1 MHTCSRKPRLRGC
14 ALVVA
19 LLAVALLGVARA
31 AEPGAKAGKGGQ
43 GAVPPLIMLL
53 TDFGSKGY
61 LLGSL
66 KGAIYKHF
74 PGARIDSISNDIRK
88 FDVDEA
94 AQTLVLSTADYPP
107 GTIFVV
113 VVDPGMGR
121 PRTPI
126 VLETENGQ
134 IYLAPDN
141 GVLTQVAVRY
151 RVKQVRRITNREI
164 IATDPAE
171 STFMSRDVYGPAAA
185 ALAKGEVTV
194 AQLGPEHPT
203 LYLLSAPPAVVR
215 DNHVYG
221 TVRLVDGYG
230 NIQTNIQAAQLEKLG
245 LSLGDDLE
253 VAVAG
258 KRFRVKW
265 VKAYGDVEQGACL
278 ARLGSHDEIQLA
290 INQGN
295 LAAEMHVDKG
305 DVVVLGKP

>member
-1 MHTCSRKPRLRGC
+1 MPRGSNIRRTLAYAWMVG
-14 ALVVA
+14 LV
-19 LLAVALLGVARA
+19 LAAVWPGPVLSGGVE
-31 AEPGAKAGKGGQ
+31 EPGASP
-43 GAVPPLIMLL
+43 PPLIMLL
-53 TDFGSKGY
+53 TDFGDKGY

-74 PGARIDSISNDIRK
+74 PGARIDSITNAISK

-126 VLETENGQ
+126 AMETENGH

-151 RVKQVRRITNREI
+151 HVKRVHRITNPEVV
-164 IATDPAE
+164 AVAPSE

-185 ALAKGEVTV
+185 ALARGEVTV

-203 LYLLSAPPAVVR
+203 LYLLTAPPAEVR
-215 DNHVYG
+215 DGRVYG
-221 TVRLVDGYG
+221 TVRLVDGFG
-230 NIQTNIQAAQLEKLG
+230 NVQTNVQAAQLEALG
-245 LSLGDDLE
+245 LHLGDRVE

-258 KRFRVKW
+258 KRFLVQW
-265 VKAYGDVEQGACL
+265 VKGYGDVDPGGYL
-278 ARLGSHDEIQLA
+278 VKRGSHDEMLLA

-295 LAAEMHVDKG
+295 LASAMHVDKG
-305 DVVVLGKP
+305 DVVVMGKP